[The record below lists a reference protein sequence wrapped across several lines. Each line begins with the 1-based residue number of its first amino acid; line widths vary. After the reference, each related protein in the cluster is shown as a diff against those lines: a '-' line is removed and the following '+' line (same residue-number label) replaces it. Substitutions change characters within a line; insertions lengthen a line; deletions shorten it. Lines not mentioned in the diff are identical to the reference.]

1 MLNIWNW
8 IKKYKWELLTF
19 GVISLVLLIDQ
30 SPDITWINTD
40 SDGVHYIYAAK
51 YFYPAHKSSA
61 PLYLLLSHVFLWI
74 PFATEAWR
82 MALISVLSGI
92 MGSILIYLSI
102 IHLTAKKELSRW
114 FGITGALVYG
124 SSALAISQN
133 TIVETYPLVTT
144 LSVAMF
150 YFAIKSK
157 WKLSALMIGMA
168 GAIHPISLMA
178 ALPLLIKYK
187 PLREFKQLAIAGI
200 FTLFYLYIPITNRAP
215 YMWNAPNG
223 TGVMGFVNDTLST
236 AIMLTGGLSIWAFP
250 KRVIDTILQ
259 LGLSFNIGIVIL
271 GIWIARTKWYKEVLS
286 WLILLP
292 IMYYASDLAPQTYV
306 YMQPSIAFGAI
317 TIGLGLSKIGL
328 KYNGDWLPK
337 LNTRIT
343 TYSVIGFSLIMLG
356 YNANYFDIGRTLDP
370 NLSARKFYN
379 EELPKV
385 PDGQI
390 LLAQQGWEWA
400 MIYPYNENERKNII
414 PVNPGS
420 LASVK
425 YQDILHSW
433 GIKFDLPDKK
443 LNLIE
448 LQDFIVNQILI
459 QNPNVWITYPTNPR
473 TYGAEILPYVGNEA
487 KLNITPRSIA
497 PLNSEM
503 QWSWKPYNPYDI
515 TTGAIE
521 VEKWTMIIFSNY
533 SVLTFAML
541 GSIGFVISWIGYM
554 IVVKRKKWSVSKV
567 KEAII

>member
-1 MLNIWNW
+1 MINF
-8 IKKYKWELLTF
+8 IKKYWLELLAF
-19 GVISLVLLIDQ
+19 GAISAVLFICQ

-92 MGSILIYLSI
+92 AGFMLIYLSI
-102 IHLTAKKELSRW
+102 RHLTIKHSMNRL
-114 FGITGALVYG
+114 FGIAGALVYG

-144 LSVAMF
+144 LSIAMF

-178 ALPLLIKYK
+178 SAPLLIKYK
-187 PLREFKQLAIAGI
+187 SLREFKQLAIAGI

-236 AIMLTGGLSIWAFP
+236 AIMLTGGLSIWDFP

-259 LGLSFNIGIVIL
+259 LGLSFNL
-271 GIWIARTKWYKEVLS
+271 GIIVLGIYVWRVKWYKDLLF

-317 TIGLGLSKIGL
+317 AIGIGLSKIGY
-328 KYNGDWLPK
+328 KFNGYWLPK
-337 LNTRIT
+337 FNTKLA
-343 TYSVIGFSLIMLG
+343 TYSVIGVSSLLLI
-356 YNANYFDIGRTLDP
+356 YNGNYFDIGRTLDP
-370 NLSARKFYN
+370 ELSARKFYN

-385 PDGQI
+385 PDGNI

-400 MIYPYNENERKNII
+400 MIYPYNENEGRNII

-433 GIKFDLPDKK
+433 GIKFDLPTEKV
-443 LNLIE
+443 NLIE
-448 LQDFIVNQILI
+448 LQDFIVQQILT
-459 QNPNVWITYPTNPR
+459 QNSNVWITYPTDDR
-473 TYGAEILPYVGNEA
+473 TYGAEILPYKGNEL
-487 KLNITPRSIA
+487 KLGTTPRSIA
-497 PLNSEM
+497 PKNSEM
-503 QWSWKPYNPYDI
+503 KWSWKPYNPYDI

-521 VEKWTMIIFSNY
+521 VSQWTMIIFSNY

-541 GSIGFVISWIGYM
+541 GGIGFVVSWTGWMLFI
-554 IVVKRKKWSVSKV
+554 KRKKFSARRLIANVNN
-567 KEAII
+567 I